1 MLTEYMDLM
10 QRVFEQFAGRKMPT
24 QLRTQLTQL
33 ARVRHYEKDAVLL
46 SMGEMPVE
54 IFFICKG
61 LCRSFYL
68 DKEGNDVTR
77 FFILEG
83 DFCFTEIQ
91 ILAEKSELCIETLE
105 PCDGLMFQLKDL
117 ELLCHSDFLKDVYI
131 QALMQNIRYKIKRER
146 TFLLGTAT
154 GRYLDFQQR
163 YPGLEKRIK
172 QSHLAS
178 YLGVLPSSLS
188 RIRRT
193 LHGHEND

>member
-1 MLTEYMDLM
+1 MLTEYMDLL

-131 QALMQNIRYKIKRER
+131 QALMQNIRYK
-146 TFLLGTAT
+146 
-154 GRYLDFQQR
+154 QR